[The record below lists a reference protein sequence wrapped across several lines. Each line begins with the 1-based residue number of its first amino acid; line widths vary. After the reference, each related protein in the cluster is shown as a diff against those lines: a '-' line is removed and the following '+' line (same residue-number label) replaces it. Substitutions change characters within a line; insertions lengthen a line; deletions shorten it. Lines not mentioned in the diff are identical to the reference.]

1 MTQDDFCTIFTETNR
16 HRQIPLSL
24 RGLEPWEQPHS
35 GSLSNWGSAS
45 GPRRPQ
51 RATGNAQGTRGPDSS
66 PPPPPPSASCARA
79 AYCPSTAIN
88 DDDFNNGSGGG
99 ASSFPSAP
107 ALRPSV
113 RPPARDARAGQD
125 RFRCFLPGLQ
135 VTFTPAS
142 RTTGIPSL
150 PSLGASIKDVHFK
163 FRISG
168 PLPYSLSLKKPSD
181 WVSASRGPQVPLQM
195 RTSYL

>member
-113 RPPARDARAGQD
+113 RPPVMLARGKTVSVVSFLVCKSPLLRHHEQQGFPLSP
-125 RFRCFLPGLQ
+125 RWGLPLKMSILSSGYLVPCLTLFR
-135 VTFTPAS
+135 
-142 RTTGIPSL
+142 
-150 PSLGASIKDVHFK
+150 
-163 FRISG
+163 
-168 PLPYSLSLKKPSD
+168 
-181 WVSASRGPQVPLQM
+181 
-195 RTSYL
+195 

>member
-16 HRQIPLSL
+16 QRQIPLSL

-45 GPRRPQ
+45 GPRRPRSQ
-51 RATGNAQGTRGPDSS
+51 RATGAQGTRGPDSS

-88 DDDFNNGSGGG
+88 DDDFNNGGGGG

-107 ALRPSV
+107 V
-113 RPPARDARAGQD
+113 RPPARDADAGQD

-142 RTTGIPSL
+142 RTGIPSPPL
-150 PSLGASIKDVHFK
+150 LGFV
-163 FRISG
+163 G
-168 PLPYSLSLKKPSD
+168 GL
-181 WVSASRGPQVPLQM
+181 
-195 RTSYL
+195 YL